1 MAKKLTMPKAGTAP
15 ASSPLHNMIHNSDS
29 APKAEAKKV
38 EEEENKRTTFL
49 INPTTYRRFK
59 AYAAETGQFSS
70 QLFTQEGYC
79 LRQVSAKDSRFSS
92 ASSSVTA
99 V

>member
-1 MAKKLTMPKAGTAP
+1 MTKKLTMPKAGTSP

-49 INPTTYRRFK
+49 INPTT
-59 AYAAETGQFSS
+59 
-70 QLFTQEGYC
+70 
-79 LRQVSAKDSRFSS
+79 
-92 ASSSVTA
+92 
-99 V
+99 